1 MVLLVVL
8 TPVQTRIHRAAMQL
22 FAENGGNQIT
32 VSELAS
38 AAGIARGTVYN
49 NLESPER
56 LFESVAAQLAD
67 EMHGRIVT
75 SFETVEDPLQRLAN
89 GCRMF
94 IRRAHEE
101 PHWGR
106 FVNRFSLNNAS
117 LQNLLHSQLLQD
129 VMAGLQARRYSFR
142 PDQLP
147 GVIAMIAGT
156 VLSSM
161 FLVLEGH
168 RSWRQAGA
176 DATELIL
183 RAMGVPAEQA
193 LALAT
198 SELPPLPEAR

>member
-1 MVLLVVL
+1 ML
-8 TPVQTRIHRAAMQL
+8 TAVQIRIHHAAMQL
-22 FAENGGNQIT
+22 FAANGGNQVT
-32 VSELAS
+32 VSELAA

-49 NLESPER
+49 NLDAPEQ

-67 EMHGRIVT
+67 EMHARIVT
-75 SFETVEDPLQRLAN
+75 SFATVEDPVLRLAN

-106 FVNRFSLNNAS
+106 FVNRFSLNNTS
-117 LQNLLHSQLLQD
+117 LQNLLQSQLLQD
-129 VMAGLQARRYSFR
+129 VMAGVQAGRYSFR

-156 VLSSM
+156 VLTSM

-176 DATELIL
+176 DATELVL
-183 RAMGVPAEQA
+183 RAMGLPADQA